1 MNIQSVSFN
10 NISFI
15 NIPFLGELEI
25 KYLKKDLGFS
35 PLHIE
40 DYINRTQ
47 SSKIEI
53 TKDYALIVLDIPS
66 FCQNHHNGHNNN
78 NKTDQKKSKSPI
90 DSAISI
96 SKATLSYMPFPHFA
110 SHDKTHD
117 KKRKVFS
124 NQVDFFIGKDYLVVL
139 NDGSP
144 SPINNIFSLCQKT
157 LHARNEFLGQ
167 GPVYLAYRII
177 DALVDTC
184 FPIVN
189 SLSNMI
195 DKIDTELEE
204 RESDEKILEDISI
217 TRRNIVVFHTLIKP
231 IISLFKH
238 LKEGRYQSLNGIIQ
252 PLWGNV
258 LDHLQ
263 IIWERVEDN
272 RELIEGISESNES
285 FLSSKTN
292 KVIKILTVF
301 SATVLPLNLIA
312 SIYGMNIQGL
322 PFAQNVSS
330 FVILL
335 IIMFI
340 IAGGMLIVFKLK
352 RWF

>member
-1 MNIQSVSFN
+1 MNIQTVKFN

-15 NIPFLGELEI
+15 SITSLGPLEI

-35 PLHIE
+35 SLHIE

-53 TKDYALIVLDIPS
+53 TKDYTLIVLDIPS
-66 FCQNHHNGHNNN
+66 FCQNHHNGHS
-78 NKTDQKKSKSPI
+78 NKTDQKKSNSPI
-90 DSAISI
+90 ESAINI
-96 SKATLSYMPFPHFA
+96 SKATLSYVPFPHFSA
-110 SHDKTHD
+110 HDKIHD
-117 KKRKVFS
+117 KKRKIFS

-139 NDGSP
+139 DEGSP

-238 LKEGRYQSLNGIIQ
+238 LKEGHYKNLNGIIQ

-301 SATVLPLNLIA
+301 SAIVLPLNLIA

-322 PFAQNVSS
+322 PFAHDASS
-330 FVILL
+330 FAILL
-335 IIMFI
+335 TIMFI
-340 IAGGMLIVFKLK
+340 IGGSMLIVFKLK